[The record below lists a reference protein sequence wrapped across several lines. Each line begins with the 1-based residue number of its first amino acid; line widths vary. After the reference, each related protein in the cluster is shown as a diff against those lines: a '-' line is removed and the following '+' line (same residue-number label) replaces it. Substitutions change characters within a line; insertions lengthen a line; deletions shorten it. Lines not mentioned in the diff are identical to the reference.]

1 MQCRRS
7 NLMATST
14 AAGTYSFG
22 SLTIGDNR
30 AVQFLK
36 SLRSIGLRFSE
47 PSSVRR
53 MTTSLIRLSGP
64 ARSVLSQLRHH
75 PMTVEELARSLH
87 LTSNAVRNQLSK
99 LLEANFVA
107 HSGSRP
113 GVSKPA
119 RLYSITLEGQVQF
132 STLYLPVL
140 TEFLEVAEGQCSGK
154 QLVSFMRDTG
164 RSLATRYPKPSGN
177 LKTRVNAAARL
188 LKSFGGL
195 MAVDTRDGA
204 VVLRS
209 SGCPLAALT
218 SDNSAACRVIE
229 GLVAEYVGA
238 SVVTCCD
245 LRTEPRCCFEIQA

>member
-1 MQCRRS
+1 
-7 NLMATST
+7 MATST
-14 AAGTYSFG
+14 AAGTDSFR
-22 SLTIGDNR
+22 SLAIGDNR

-36 SLRSIGLRFSE
+36 SRRSIGLRFSE
-47 PSSVRR
+47 PSSIRR

-64 ARSVLSQLRHH
+64 ARSVVSQLRHH

-107 HSGSRP
+107 PSGSRP

-140 TEFLEVAEGQCSGK
+140 TEFLEVAEDQCSGK
-154 QLVSFMRDTG
+154 QLVAFMSDTG
-164 RSLATRYPKPSGN
+164 KSLAKRYPKPSGSF
-177 LKTRVNAAARL
+177 KDRVNAAGRL
-188 LKSFGGL
+188 LKSFGGIIQVRARNGSL
-195 MAVDTRDGA
+195 
-204 VVLRS
+204 VLRS

-218 SDNSAACRVIE
+218 SKNAAACSVIE
-229 GLVAEYVGA
+229 GLLADYLSA
-238 SVVTCCD
+238 SVVT
-245 LRTEPRCCFEIQA
+245 